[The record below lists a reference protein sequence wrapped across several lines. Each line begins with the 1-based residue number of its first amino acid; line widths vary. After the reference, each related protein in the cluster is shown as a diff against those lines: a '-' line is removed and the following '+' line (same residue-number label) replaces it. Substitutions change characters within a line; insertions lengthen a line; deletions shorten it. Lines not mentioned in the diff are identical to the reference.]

1 MQWKLHLNA
10 GLMVSDCWLA
20 VGGREKER
28 RESAVD
34 AGEGEKE
41 GECCWLWPEGGR
53 EREGLTGSCQQR
65 LLTK

>member
-1 MQWKLHLNA
+1 
-10 GLMVSDCWLA
+10 MVSDCWLA